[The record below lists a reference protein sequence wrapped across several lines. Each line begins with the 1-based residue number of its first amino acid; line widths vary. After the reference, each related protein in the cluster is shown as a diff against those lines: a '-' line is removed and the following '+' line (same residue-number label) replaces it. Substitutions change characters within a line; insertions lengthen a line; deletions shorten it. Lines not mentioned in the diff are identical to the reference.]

1 MNHKNSFHLG
11 IDIAK
16 ATLRA
21 ALLAPDGAWREA
33 DFTNNHAGFE
43 RMLGWLGGELRST
56 AACLES
62 TGRYGMALT
71 AHLHARGVPVAVVN
85 PRLVRDY
92 AKSLNC
98 RTKTD
103 PVDARVIA
111 RYHRERSPA
120 RWTPPA
126 ETTSRLRALF
136 VRRDELMRMS
146 VAERNRRED
155 AHEAVRASID
165 AHVAWLAER
174 IVETDKAVA
183 ELIAKDAS
191 LHERARLLRS
201 IPGVGA
207 LTAARLLGFV
217 DTNRFDSARALAA
230 HAGVTPSECTSGTS
244 VHGRAHM
251 SRIGH
256 PQLRRALYMPSL
268 SARNGPGFAA
278 WTAKLRAAGKAE
290 KLILGAVMHR
300 LIRIAYGVL
309 KSGEPYSATRA
320 FRPA

>member
-1 MNHKNSFHLG
+1 MHHEKSFRLG
-11 IDIAK
+11 VDVAK

-21 ALLAPDGAWREA
+21 ALLSPDGSWREA
-33 DFTNNHAGFE
+33 DFANNHHGFE
-43 RMLGWLGGELRST
+43 RLLSWLAGERLST
-56 AACLES
+56 VACLES

-103 PVDARVIA
+103 PVDARIIA
-111 RYHRERSPA
+111 RYCRERSPEL
-120 RWTPPA
+120 WTPPA

-136 VRRDELMRMS
+136 ARRDELMRMS
-146 VAERNRRED
+146 VAERNRREG
-155 AHEAVRASID
+155 AHEVVCASID
-165 AHVAWLAER
+165 EHIDWLAER
-174 IVETDKAVA
+174 IVETDEAVA
-183 ELIAKDAS
+183 ALIAKDAT
-191 LHERARLLRS
+191 LREQARLLRS

-207 LTAARLLGFV
+207 LTAARLLGLV
-217 DTNRFDSARALAA
+217 DTNRFDSARSLAA
-230 HAGVTPSECTSGTS
+230 HAGVTPSERMSGTS

-251 SRIGH
+251 SKVGH

-268 SARNGPGFAA
+268 SARNGPGFSA

-290 KLILGAVMHR
+290 RLILGAVMHR

-309 KSGEPYSATRA
+309 KSGEPYRAERA